1 MNSEQFIKKI
11 ESFKK
16 ELPYT
21 RGEYVKKTW
30 GHDLHSLCSY
40 QGKLK
45 PAVAHWLV
53 KMFSEEGDVVL
64 DPLGGVG
71 TIALEACLQGRKG
84 ISNDISILAS
94 TVAKAKISFPKIDD
108 VMKELAR
115 LEE

>member
-71 TIALEACLQGRKG
+71 TIALEASLPDLSRHPNLQRVFLIDTG
-84 ISNDISILAS
+84 IN
-94 TVAKAKISFPKIDD
+94 V
-108 VMKELAR
+108 KELPNYLQEKVSNWDDR
-115 LEE
+115 